1 MKCNFLVVILFVSTW
16 ALSGQSKKANP
27 VLTTVSNKD
36 VVVSVFKDASK
47 IEKLNDYWFEILDS
61 KTKRLGYAMTSL
73 DYCKNVVGYQNNTP
87 VMIITDKNFS
97 IVKVALLS
105 HWETLSY
112 VKKLE
117 RNGFFDLWNKSKLKN
132 AQTVKLDAYTG
143 ATKTA
148 KAVEKNMQ
156 FLFANGIANM
166 PKKNN

>member
-1 MKCNFLVVILFVSTW
+1 MKCNFLVVIFFMS
-16 ALSGQSKKANP
+16 ALALPGQTKKANP
-27 VLTTVSNKD
+27 ILTTVSNKD
-36 VVVSVFKDASK
+36 IVVSVFQDASK
-47 IEKLNDYWFEILDS
+47 IEKLNDYWYEILDS

-73 DYCKNVVGYQNNTP
+73 DYCKNVVGYQKTTP

-97 IVKVALLS
+97 IVKVALLT
-105 HWETLSY
+105 HWETLNY

-148 KAVEKNMQ
+148 KAIEKNLQ
-156 FLFANGIANM
+156 FLFTNGLANM
-166 PKKNN
+166 PTK